1 MSHLSAPQAA
11 GRPSGGP
18 PAPGAQLAEA
28 AKPGYLKPMRILVIE
43 DDRETASFLVK
54 ALREAGHGADQAHD
68 GQSGLELATAGSYD
82 VLVVDRMLPKRD
94 GLSLIADLR
103 SAGNAVPVLILSAL
117 GQVDDRVTGLRA
129 GGDDYLAKPYAFS
142 ELLARVEVLGRRS
155 TPKEAETVYRV
166 ADLQLDRLA
175 RKVHRGSE
183 PIVLQPREFRLL
195 EYLMKNAGTVVT
207 RTMLLEKV
215 WDYHFDPQTNVI
227 DVHMSRLRAK
237 IDKGFDRPLLHTVRG
252 AGYVMR
258 DDA

>member
-1 MSHLSAPQAA
+1 
-11 GRPSGGP
+11 
-18 PAPGAQLAEA
+18 
-28 AKPGYLKPMRILVIE
+28 MRILVIE
-43 DDRETASFLVK
+43 DDREAANYLVK
-54 ALREAGHGADQAHD
+54 ALGEAGHVADQAPMTGRRASSAH
-68 GQSGLELATAGSYD
+68 GARTTTCWSSTACC
-82 VLVVDRMLPKRD
+82 
-94 GLSLIADLR
+94 R
-103 SAGNAVPVLILSAL
+103 SATGSRSSPQLRAAGNRVPVLILSAL

-129 GGDDYLAKPYAFS
+129 GGDDYLPKPYAFS

-166 ADLQLDRLA
+166 GDLELDRLA
-175 RKVHRGSE
+175 RKVHRGGE
-183 PIVLQPREFRLL
+183 PIILQPREFRLL

-237 IDKGFDRPLLHTVRG
+237 IDKGFDRALLHTVRG
-252 AGYVMR
+252 SGYVMR